1 MKKLTT
7 KEIESMAFSGVIF
20 HDVINLCEYVSMVY
34 ELELTIEEGA
44 KVFKQ
49 IEDIRLQDKKDGFN
63 D

>member
-1 MKKLTT
+1 
-7 KEIESMAFSGVIF
+7 MAFSGVIF